1 MKLFYLHHTPLA
13 ALLALEQV
21 GRIPRDGWS
30 SYLGNLQR
38 EAYRAGFLAAGRD
51 GTGCEVFALW
61 YRARL
66 DLLCRLVQSFLHLL
80 APEHADIRVKV
91 VRYPGIRA
99 AAGIFLCRLGL
110 RWAGN
115 LCLRLWPGRLELTAK
130 SYGCIIGAKFTRRP
144 GEKTDEE
151 KRASRR

>member
-38 EAYRAGFLAAGRD
+38 EAYRAG
-51 GTGCEVFALW
+51 
-61 YRARL
+61 
-66 DLLCRLVQSFLHLL
+66 
-80 APEHADIRVKV
+80 
-91 VRYPGIRA
+91 
-99 AAGIFLCRLGL
+99 IFLYRLGL

-115 LCLRLWPGRLELTAK
+115 LCLRLWPWRPELTAK